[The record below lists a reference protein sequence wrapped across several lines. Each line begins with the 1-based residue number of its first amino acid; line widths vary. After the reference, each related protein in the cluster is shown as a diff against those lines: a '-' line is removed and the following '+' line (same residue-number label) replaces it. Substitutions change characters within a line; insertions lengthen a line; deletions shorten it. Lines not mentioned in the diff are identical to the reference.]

1 MAETDPIQ
9 NGSAG
14 AQSSASPAATTTTG
28 TPLDQKILAL
38 LGDRVILKPLTRWN
52 EAYKESPR
60 FVMEYLVSRYVKP
73 TDPVAGQAKIDKILS
88 EHYAESSKKELIK
101 SRIKEKGQYTLL
113 GQLSVRLD
121 QAKDHYWADVPAL
134 GDNTVRVAP
143 KVLVQFGD
151 VLLTS
156 GAWGTLEIE
165 YDATY
170 EVKGRN
176 FPFYIREFTP
186 LQYTRLNLADF
197 IEKRPAFTDEEWIDL
212 LIQSIGFNPARFE
225 RRIKMLM
232 LLRLLPFVEANYNL
246 IELGPRETGKTYT
259 FRNTSNRSFVVS
271 GGKATPAT
279 LFYNK
284 ATRKLGVIGLKHVV
298 FFDEIANTR
307 FDDAEASI
315 SVLKDYMQTGKFSR
329 GDQEFSASCSIVL
342 GGNIDTDLE
351 RREPESRYE
360 HLFEVLPLEL
370 RDPAFL
376 DRIHA
381 HLPGWE
387 MPKIRPENYALGYG
401 FLTDY
406 MAEIFA
412 ELRRLN
418 FQTHV
423 NRWIDLGNMT
433 GRNQDAVKKT
443 VAGMLK
449 LLHPH
454 RTPETIS
461 PDEIAPLAHLAVEM
475 RKRVTDQLAKMLP
488 FEFVNVDY
496 RYRLLEKS
504 ENVDSSEC

>member
-1 MAETDPIQ
+1 MADTQNPIHI
-9 NGSAG
+9 GSAG

-28 TPLDQKILAL
+28 TSLDQKILAL

-52 EAYKESPR
+52 EAYKEFPR

-170 EVKGRN
+170 EVKGRK

-259 FRNTSNRSFVVS
+259 SS
-271 GGKATPAT
+271 GDTPKAASW
-279 LFYNK
+279 
-284 ATRKLGVIGLKHVV
+284 GHLK
-298 FFDEIANTR
+298 
-307 FDDAEASI
+307 SG
-315 SVLKDYMQTGKFSR
+315 Q
-329 GDQEFSASCSIVL
+329 
-342 GGNIDTDLE
+342 
-351 RREPESRYE
+351 
-360 HLFEVLPLEL
+360 
-370 RDPAFL
+370 
-376 DRIHA
+376 
-381 HLPGWE
+381 
-387 MPKIRPENYALGYG
+387 
-401 FLTDY
+401 
-406 MAEIFA
+406 
-412 ELRRLN
+412 
-418 FQTHV
+418 
-423 NRWIDLGNMT
+423 
-433 GRNQDAVKKT
+433 
-443 VAGMLK
+443 
-449 LLHPH
+449 
-454 RTPETIS
+454 
-461 PDEIAPLAHLAVEM
+461 
-475 RKRVTDQLAKMLP
+475 
-488 FEFVNVDY
+488 
-496 RYRLLEKS
+496 
-504 ENVDSSEC
+504 